1 MEPKTQSPDERILK
15 FLGEGPATP
24 DEVARKFGTAWA
36 TAQGHLL
43 KLVGTGKVTTIRKG
57 RVNIY
62 TLRSTAGP
70 TPKTPIWAKS
80 RPLKVLA
87 KELEGYFPRGVS
99 AAEMIETERR
109 KS

>member
-1 MEPKTQSPDERILK
+1 MEPKTQSPDERILAI
-15 FLGEGPATP
+15 LSEGPATP
-24 DEVARKFGTAWA
+24 DEVAKRLGTAWA

-62 TLRSTAGP
+62 TLNSAAGHS
-70 TPKTPIWAKS
+70 PKTPMWAKS
-80 RPLKVLA
+80 RPLDALA
-87 KELEGYFPRGVS
+87 RELEVYFPADIS
-99 AAEMIETERR
+99 AAEMIQAERR